1 MAREEDGGG
10 MPSRE
15 ELERASSASPA
26 MRRLTE
32 LCYDLLKI
40 QIPFFSKKMKENTA
54 NMRMIIDIYCKYPR
68 KAPPRELTTLDKLL
82 LKSKCTLHPTQP
94 A

>member
-1 MAREEDGGG
+1 

-15 ELERASSASPA
+15 ELDRLPAGLSSTVT

-40 QIPFFSKKMKENTA
+40 QIPLFSKKIKENSA
-54 NMRMIIDIYCKYPR
+54 NMRVIIDIYCKYPQKR
-68 KAPPRELTTLDKLL
+68 EPRTLTKLDKLL
-82 LKSKCTLHPTQP
+82 LKSKCKPFSI
-94 A
+94 